1 VTGIQKEEVMTDD
14 ACIFCKIASGDIPA
28 KKLFEDAEMVAFD
41 DINPQAPVHF
51 LVIPKVHIPTLD
63 DLSLE
68 HAELVGRM
76 MVRAAALARDKG
88 VAEGGYRQ
96 VINCRA
102 FGGQEVFH
110 LHLHIMGGR
119 QMGKMG

>member
-1 VTGIQKEEVMTDD
+1 
-14 ACIFCKIASGDIPA
+14 
-28 KKLFEDAEMVAFD
+28 
-41 DINPQAPVHF
+41 VHF

-63 DLSLE
+63 DLSFE

-88 VAEGGYRQ
+88 VAEDGYRQ

-110 LHLHIMGGR
+110 LHLHILGGR